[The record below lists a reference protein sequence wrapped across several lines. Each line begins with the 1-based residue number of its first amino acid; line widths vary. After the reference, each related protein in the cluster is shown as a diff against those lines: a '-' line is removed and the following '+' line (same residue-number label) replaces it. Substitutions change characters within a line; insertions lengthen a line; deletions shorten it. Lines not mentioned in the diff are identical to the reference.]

1 MLTIQQL
8 IDYAEKHV
16 KRAPD
21 HLKLALGY
29 NVPIKDNPRHV
40 LEYFYDWH
48 KNGKHIR
55 LFKK

>member
-8 IDYAEKHV
+8 IEYTENNAET
-16 KRAPD
+16 AQD

-40 LEYFYDWH
+40 LQYFYDWH

-55 LFKK
+55 SFKK